1 MTIYLIK
8 VDNLY
13 YGKINNIYGRIINP
27 SQFIDENV
35 LYLTVKEIAYKTKS
49 AAIKAA
55 KQLQKEKEN
64 SKISIQGL
72 ILKEV

>member
-13 YGKINNIYGRIINP
+13 YGKINNTYGRIINP
-27 SQFIDENV
+27 SYFIDTNI
-35 LYLTVKEIAYKTKS
+35 LYLTVKKIGYKTKS

-72 ILKEV
+72 ILEEA

>member
-13 YGKINNIYGRIINP
+13 YGKINNTYGRIINP
-27 SQFIDENV
+27 SHFIDTNI
-35 LYLTVKEIAYKTKS
+35 LYLTVKEIGYKTKS

-72 ILKEV
+72 ILEEV

>member
-1 MTIYLIK
+1 MIIYLIK

-13 YGKINNIYGRIINP
+13 YGKINNTYGRIVNP
-27 SQFIDENV
+27 SYFIDTNI
-35 LYLTVKEIAYKTKS
+35 LYLTVKEIGYKTKS

-55 KQLQKEKEN
+55 KQLQKEN

-72 ILKEV
+72 ILEEV